1 MARKRRRP
9 ERSDRPI
16 PALAGA
22 KTLSGAGSAMARPG
36 DAIAFRCEGVGPGSR
51 QWSLVIVAVSVVGA
65 VLGGIAI
72 ALSLLSVSAATSFPV
87 VQAQPPAQ
95 TMRPLDTPAA
105 PTRSALAAPPTPSS
119 GASPQAASR
128 LDQRSKGR
136 PDAPVAIE
144 EWFDFQCGGCARFA
158 LSIEPEVRRLYVD
171 TGMARLVARNFPFL
185 GPESFLAAEAAEA
198 AAALGRYWEY
208 KTLLFTRFQREG
220 RAAYRPERLK
230 AYAAELGLDQRVF
243 GEALDRGAF
252 RASVLA
258 ERREG
263 EALGVGATPSFVMNG
278 RLLDGIPTVERFG
291 KLIEEELARKR

>member
-1 MARKRRRP
+1 MFGRFGP
-9 ERSDRPI
+9 VTI
-16 PALAGA
+16 LAL
-22 KTLSGAGSAMARPG
+22 L
-36 DAIAFRCEGVGPGSR
+36 
-51 QWSLVIVAVSVVGA
+51 L
-65 VLGGIAI
+65 
-72 ALSLLSVSAATSFPV
+72 LSLTPPRLW
-87 VQAQPPAQ
+87 AQGTTLPGP
-95 TMRPLDTPAA
+95 D
-105 PTRSALAAPPTPSS
+105 
-119 GASPQAASR
+119 QAAQSLTPTWGTNPQQVLEAAAQSGKPVYVYIWARYDRACEATAAETLLYDQVVAQLQNFER
-128 LDQRSKGR
+128 LAI
-136 PDAPVAIE
+136 DAMN
-144 EWFDFQCGGCARFA
+144 R
-158 LSIEPEVRRLYVD
+158 
-171 TGMARLVARNFPFL
+171 RNFPFL